1 MRLHTQDLI
10 NKLQAPAY
18 SNFSQYREHVKS
30 KDEWYAK
37 FIKELI
43 FMVIISHENILK
55 FSLKTTTC
63 PQK

>member
-30 KDEWYAK
+30 KDE
-37 FIKELI
+37 
-43 FMVIISHENILK
+43 
-55 FSLKTTTC
+55 
-63 PQK
+63 